1 MGFDKGYL
9 RDLFSQTETY
19 LGYLKGNEL
28 AYDYLWQTVYY
39 FGNQGTTPGPS
50 TYTVD
55 LNHYPSTYEF
65 PCPDSFYKVRP
76 DMTSFTVAYDPD
88 SVPSGTDP
96 FERLAREIRQ
106 HTDQAWQGGPS
117 WASGLGDYLYSLCG
131 QFVEPDVQSLAGT
144 VRAMQH
150 DVVSSLEISARDD
163 WALIG
168 ALLTEWHGDSAYAF
182 KTFYD
187 NYNDTLTQFALFGAY
202 VTAGF
207 AAATKIINGTQQGVT
222 KYAESLRDAARSQAE
237 QWRNGYP
244 PRDTPELP
252 AWVVKVG
259 EVAADAYELLD
270 HVPVVSTG
278 KGYIDKAVSITE
290 SVNKIA
296 NDLGID
302 GDISLLPHEE
312 RPFKAVTADELYA
325 DGTDTLNTD
334 YHQAYDTAMDQLY
347 SGSGPTDPDHAND
360 VPFSGQAV
368 ESLLQSLKDRYDWG
382 LPEVPPDS
390 LYEPGD
396 RY

>member
-1 MGFDKGYL
+1 M
-9 RDLFSQTETY
+9 
-19 LGYLKGNEL
+19 
-28 AYDYLWQTVYY
+28 
-39 FGNQGTTPGPS
+39 
-50 TYTVD
+50 
-55 LNHYPSTYEF
+55 
-65 PCPDSFYKVRP
+65 
-76 DMTSFTVAYDPD
+76 
-88 SVPSGTDP
+88 
-96 FERLAREIRQ
+96 
-106 HTDQAWQGGPS
+106 
-117 WASGLGDYLYSLCG
+117 
-131 QFVEPDVQSLAGT
+131 QSLAGT

-207 AAATKIINGTQQGVT
+207 AAATKIINGTQQGVV

-312 RPFKAVTADELYA
+312 RPFKATTADELYA
-325 DGTDTLNTD
+325 DATDTLHTD
-334 YHQAYDTAMDQLY
+334 HHQAYDTAMDQLY
-347 SGSGPTDPDHAND
+347 SGNGATDPDHADD
-360 VPFSGQAV
+360 VPFSGQGV

-382 LPEVPPDS
+382 LPEVPPGS

-396 RY
+396 RGTSARGTPRRRPPPPRGQPHPCRHRLLAGQPVLDQVQLGLDAPHLGREQARALVGQLEGPLLEDPHQPGPDQPRQRAASSASVRIAWFIQSPAATSSSSVHGRW